1 VEQWYLVIVAS
12 AAIVM
17 GLLSWREPL
26 HELARRV
33 SEEDIYATA
42 KFIILAAVV
51 LPILPDRAIDPLQVL
66 NPYHIGLMIVL
77 ISGISFLAYV
87 ATRVFG
93 GKKSLVLIGIL
104 GGLISSTAVT
114 ITLSRRVR
122 ESAETLTLGAVA
134 ILAASGTMCVRIVT
148 VVAIVDPPLVPILV
162 WPLSAITVSAYGW
175 TLHLYF
181 RARREGL
188 HEAQPVLHRNP
199 FELRLALKF
208 GLLYAA
214 LTLLTKMAERFLG
227 APGLYLSSVLAGTT
241 DVDAI
246 TLSMLKFHLE
256 GLPSSTA
263 AIAIILAAATNTLIK
278 AGLAA
283 WEGGR
288 QLGRLV
294 SLGLLSALAIGGL
307 VTIMEFNFSR

>member
-1 VEQWYLVIVAS
+1 
-12 AAIVM
+12 M
-17 GLLSWREPL
+17 KWRRES
-26 HELARRV
+26 RRRI
-33 SEEDIYATA
+33 STTA

-66 NPYHIGLMIVL
+66 NPYHIGLMIVI
-77 ISGISFLAYV
+77 ISGMTFLAYV
-87 ATRVFG
+87 ATRGFG
-93 GKKSLVLIGIL
+93 GRKSLVLIGIL

-114 ITLSRRVR
+114 ISLSRRVR

-134 ILAASGTMCVRIVT
+134 ILAASSTMFVRILM
-148 VVAIVDPPLVPILV
+148 VVAIVDTQLVPVLL
-162 WPLSAITVSAYGW
+162 WPLSAMTAVAYGW

-199 FELRLALKF
+199 FELRFALKF

-214 LTLLTKMAERFLG
+214 LILLTQMAERFLG
-227 APGLYLSSVLAGTT
+227 APGLYLSSILAGTT

-256 GLPSSTA
+256 GLAASTA
-263 AIAIILAAATNTLIK
+263 AIAIILAAATNTLVK
-278 AGLAA
+278 ACLAA
-283 WEGGR
+283 WEGGW

-294 SLGLLSALAIGGL
+294 SLGLISALAIGGL
-307 VTIMEFNFSR
+307 VTIIEFTFSR